1 MGPHCIRLLVSICLP
16 LVEPK
21 EWNQL
26 IVEYF
31 HSKQMI
37 IKFNQPAKVIQRGNL
52 TATTNPSIYERADII
67 IVDIHFDIDFLE
79 SEPKLDFRLFES
91 ALETIALRMH
101 PDALLI
107 IETTVPPGTCQKIAI
122 PLISK
127 IFISRGLCQSR
138 LMLAH
143 SYERVMPGKNYLD
156 SIINYWRVYSG
167 ATEDAAHKCAEFL
180 STIINVNKY
189 PLTRLSSTTAS
200 ETAKGKYFRAVN
212 IVFISEWTQF
222 AESVGIDLFE
232 ILEAIRKRSSH
243 DNIRYPGLG
252 MGGYCLTKDPTFAP
266 ASSRDLFNL
275 SIDFPFSRLA
285 VSQSSQMPFHA
296 LQKLRKAFHGTLIE
310 KKILICGLSYRQDV
324 SDTRYSPSEIL
335 YRGLIA
341 EEAEIEVHDPMVRW
355 WNELRI
361 AVPLE
366 LPSFSHFDAIIFTVP
381 HTEYKNLDL
390 SKFTDVLEGKYILD
404 AFMVFSAA
412 ERKIF
417 KNQGINIQTIGVGE

>member
-1 MGPHCIRLLVSICLP
+1 
-16 LVEPK
+16 
-21 EWNQL
+21 
-26 IVEYF
+26 
-31 HSKQMI
+31 
-37 IKFNQPAKVIQRGNL
+37 
-52 TATTNPSIYERADII
+52 
-67 IVDIHFDIDFLE
+67 
-79 SEPKLDFRLFES
+79 
-91 ALETIALRMH
+91 
-101 PDALLI
+101 
-107 IETTVPPGTCQKIAI
+107 
-122 PLISK
+122 
-127 IFISRGLCQSR
+127 
-138 LMLAH
+138 MLAH

-156 SIINYWRVYSG
+156 SIINYWRVYAG

-200 ETAKGKYFRAVN
+200 ETAKVLENTYRAVN
-212 IVFISEWTQF
+212 IAFISEWTQF

-266 ASSRDLFNL
+266 AASRDLFNI

-285 VSQSSQMPFHA
+285 ISQSSQMPFHA
-296 LQKLRKAFHGTLIE
+296 LQKIRKAFHGALVE
-310 KKILICGLSYRQDV
+310 KRILICGLSYRQDV
-324 SDTRYSPSEIL
+324 SDTRFSPSEIL

-366 LPSFSHFDAIIFTVP
+366 LPSFSHSDAIIFTVP

-412 ERKIF
+412 QRKIF
-417 KNQGINIQTIGVGE
+417 KNQGINIQAIGVGE